1 MKITIDDEAIYELSE
16 SALDCL
22 HYYINSESSDQIIKD
37 TIIWAI
43 SSYFEGYKEKIKA
56 EWIPILFKRVSHIP
70 TNESEL
76 LDLIRSQPDY
86 LTKKQKEEIEKAKR
100 EGTFKVE

>member
-1 MKITIDDEAIYELSE
+1 MKIKIDDEVIYELSDN
-16 SALDCL
+16 AINCL
-22 HYYINSESSDQIIKD
+22 HYYINSDTSSSIIKD

-43 SSYFEGYKEKIKA
+43 SSYFDGYKDKIKD

-100 EGTFKVE
+100 EGTFRIE